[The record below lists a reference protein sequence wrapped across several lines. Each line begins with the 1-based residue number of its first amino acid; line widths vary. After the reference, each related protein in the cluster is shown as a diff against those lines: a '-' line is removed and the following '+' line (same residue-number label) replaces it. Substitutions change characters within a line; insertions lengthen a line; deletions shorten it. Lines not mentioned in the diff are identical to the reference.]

1 MSAQRVRGR
10 EKRGE
15 KEKVR
20 IEKRGGEREGR
31 GAFLASV
38 TRLTTDVIIQMKT

>member
-15 KEKVR
+15 KKVR